1 MAQMTLYTDSFQTT
15 PYVFPCYDLDF
26 MTSFTNQLYSGF
38 NLFSFT
44 NKDLQHPFYS
54 IVFRGLASFSTQG
67 GEDEEIEGFDLIE
80 DLPAP
85 FLQPIQWQHSSDSYS
100 YYQPKDGTYE
110 VITNKPDDWA
120 KICTTSIATR
130 AQSNGRIEFSSYTDW
145 DALNEFAAQNQ
156 RDILKFTYPLS
167 RIFLATGGLYDF
179 SFGIY
184 NGFDAQVPQE
194 RNINLIHSGISYN
207 LPVSNM
213 WNGIAAQGAS
223 TNLSFK
229 NLFDNSPIIGWST
242 GASIAPPDTDDGT
255 AGVTYA
261 NSYPVAFM
269 IPKGTTIRDGVTLPK
284 NTSFYGVISVAFSAY
299 GLPVSFIVQA
309 VSSEMWSIKSGAGNN
324 FGPDSI
330 PSGGKGKQKKGG
342 YDPRKTITKNTN
354 GGLLTDPT
362 RSAGFVIY
370 QFTPSEF
377 TAFLNKVYTETALPA
392 VNDFWSG
399 ALSGMLSTS
408 PLGALAASKF
418 FNTGWSDT
426 ENLVFVKTSPVNFP
440 TENFNLS
447 RLAIGSLGISN
458 VAAKVVTSYIKEPEQ
473 PINVGSIGSAPQA
486 FTDVEP
492 YASASIFFPLAGSV
506 AVPPS
511 VLADSSATID
521 YTFNL
526 LNEGAG
532 YSLHINKDG
541 NYLHLA
547 KNGQCA
553 KSADCVIPGR
563 DISGTV
569 SSLGA
574 LAATGIATLATGGT
588 AAPALVTTALGAA
601 TTAVHEATDLSI
613 TNMPP
618 TSSGSPYDDTVNGGL
633 RDIVL
638 YRTKAERFTSGEGSV
653 NQRAGVMGTFSYE
666 YIDSLST
673 LEAGSFVSVLDVKID
688 EVSGM
693 TKAEHDKIVALL
705 KEGVYI

>member
-1 MAQMTLYTDSFQTT
+1 MAKMTLYTDSFQST
-15 PYVFPCYDLDF
+15 PYVLPCMELKF
-26 MTSFTNQLYSGF
+26 MDAFTNALYSGYH
-38 NLFSFT
+38 LFSFT
-44 NKDLQHPFYS
+44 NKTLQDPFYS
-54 IVFRGLASFSTQG
+54 IVFRGLASFSTI
-67 GEDEEIEGFDLIE
+67 GEEPERFDIIE
-80 DLPAP
+80 DLPTP
-85 FLQPIQWQHSSDSYS
+85 FLQPIQWQSASENYS
-100 YYQPKDGTYE
+100 YIQPKDGTYE
-110 VITNKPDDWA
+110 IITNKPSDWE
-120 KICTTSIATR
+120 KICLTSIATR
-130 AQSNGRIEFSSYTDW
+130 ATSNGRIEYSSNTSW
-145 DALNEFAAQNQ
+145 DDLSQYAAQNN
-156 RDILKFTYPLS
+156 REILRFTYPLS
-167 RIFLATGGLYDF
+167 RTFLVTGGLYDF

-184 NGFDAQVPQE
+184 NGFNPMVPSE
-194 RNINLIHSGISYN
+194 RNINYVHSGMSYS

-213 WNGIAAQGAS
+213 WNGVGIGAGS
-223 TNLSFK
+223 NASFRK
-229 NLFDNSPIIGWST
+229 LFDNSLIINTGT
-242 GASIAPPDTDDGT
+242 GASVGPGPADDPN
-255 AGVTYA
+255 ATYA
-261 NSYPVAFM
+261 QSYPVAFM
-269 IPKGTTIRDGVTLPK
+269 IPKNTTINGVTLPK
-284 NTSFYGVISVAFSAY
+284 DTTFYGVISVSFDSYGQAKAY
-299 GLPVSFIVQA
+299 IVQA
-309 VSSEMWSIKSGAGNN
+309 LSSEMWSIKSGAGTNY
-324 FGPDSI
+324 GPDSI

-362 RSAGFVIY
+362 ASAGFVIY

-521 YTFNL
+521 YSFNL

-532 YSLHINKDG
+532 YSLHIQKDG

-638 YRTKAERFTSGEGSV
+638 YRTKAERFTSGEGAV

-705 KEGVYI
+705 KEGVYL

>member
-1 MAQMTLYTDSFQTT
+1 MAQMTLYTDNFQST
-15 PYVFPCYDLDF
+15 PYVLPCFELRF
-26 MTSFTNQLYSGF
+26 MDSYTNRLYSGF

-44 NKDLQHPFYS
+44 NKTFENPFYT

-67 GEDEEIEGFDLIE
+67 GEGGEDIERFDIID
-80 DLPAP
+80 DLPTP
-85 FLQPIQWQHSSDSYS
+85 FLQPIQWQKSSADYS
-100 YYQPKDGTYE
+100 YYQPKDGTYSI
-110 VITNKPDDWA
+110 ITNKPADWE

-130 AQSNGRIEFSSYTDW
+130 RQDNGRIEFSSNTDW
-145 DALNEFAAQNQ
+145 NVLSQFAAQNN
-156 RDILKFTYPLS
+156 RDILQFDYPLS
-167 RIFLATGGLYDF
+167 RIFLATGGLRDF

-184 NGFDAQVPQE
+184 NGFDAQVPGE
-194 RNINLIHSGISYN
+194 RNINMVHSGISYN
-207 LPVSNM
+207 LPVNNM
-213 WNGIAAQGAS
+213 WNGIGVQGSA

-229 NLFDNSPIIGWST
+229 DLTGGGTIIGWST
-242 GASIAPPDTDDGT
+242 GASIAPPATDDGT
-255 AGVTYA
+255 AGITYA
-261 NSYPVAFM
+261 NSYPVSFM
-269 IPKGTTIRDGVTLPK
+269 IPKGTTIQNVTLPK
-284 NTSFYGVISVAFSAY
+284 NVSFYGVISVAFSSY

-309 VSSEMWSIKSGAGNN
+309 MSSEMWSVKSGAGKNY
-324 FGPDSI
+324 GADSL
-330 PSGGKGKQKKGG
+330 PSGGKGKQKKGN

-354 GGLLTDPT
+354 GGLLLNPT
-362 RSAGFVIY
+362 TSAGFVIY
-370 QFTPSEF
+370 QFTPAEF
-377 TAFLNKVYTETALPA
+377 TSFLSKVYTETALPGIDGA
-392 VNDFWSG
+392 WSG
-399 ALSGMLSTS
+399 ILNEVTINGSGI
-408 PLGALAASKF
+408 SKTLL
-418 FNTGWSDT
+418 NTGWSNT
-426 ENLVFVKTSPVNFP
+426 ENIVFVKTSPVNFP
-440 TENFNLS
+440 TEIYNLS
-447 RLAIGSLGISN
+447 KLSIGALGISGIS
-458 VAAKVVTSYIKEPEQ
+458 AKVVQSYIKEPQQ
-473 PINVGSIGSAPQA
+473 PINVGAIGSNPQS
-486 FTDVEP
+486 FVDVEP
-492 YASASIFFPLAGSV
+492 YSSASIFFPLAGSV

-511 VLADSSATID
+511 VLADSTATID

-532 YSLHINKDG
+532 YSIHINKSG

-653 NQRAGVMGTFSYE
+653 NPRADVMGNFSYK
-666 YIDSLST
+666 YVDSLLTVKS
-673 LEAGSFVSVLDVKID
+673 GSYVSVLDVKV
-688 EVSGM
+688 EETSGM

-705 KEGVYI
+705 KEGVYM

>member
-1 MAQMTLYTDSFQTT
+1 MAQMTLYTDNFQST
-15 PYVFPCYDLDF
+15 PYVLPCYDLDF
-26 MTSFTNQLYSGF
+26 MTTFTNPLYSGYT
-38 NLFSFT
+38 LFSFT
-44 NKDLQHPFYS
+44 NKTFNNPFYS
-54 IVFRGLASFSTQG
+54 IVYRGLASFSTQG
-67 GEDEEIEGFDLIE
+67 GEGEDIERFDLIE
-80 DLPAP
+80 DLPTP
-85 FLQPIQWQHSSDSYS
+85 FLQPIQWQHASADYS
-100 YYQPKDGTYE
+100 YFQPKDGTYS
-110 VITNKPDDWA
+110 VITSKPSDWE

-130 AQSNGRIEFSSYTDW
+130 RQDNGRIEFSSNTDW
-145 DALNEFAAQNQ
+145 NNLSEFAAQNQ
-156 RDILKFTYPLS
+156 RDILKFDYPLS
-167 RIFLATGGLYDF
+167 RIFLVTGGQRDF

-184 NGFDAQVPQE
+184 NGFDAQVPGE

-213 WNGIAAQGAS
+213 WNGIAAQGAP

-229 NLFDNSPIIGWST
+229 DLFDNTPLIGWST
-242 GASIAPPDTDDGT
+242 GASIAPPDSDDGT

-261 NSYPVAFM
+261 NSYPVSFM
-269 IPKGTTIRDGVTLPK
+269 IPKDTTIDGVTLPK
-284 NTSFYGVISVAFSAY
+284 NASFYGVMSVAFNSY
-299 GLPVSFIVQA
+299 GMPVSFIVQA
-309 VSSEMWSIKSGAGNN
+309 LSSEMWSVKSGAGKN
-324 FGPDSI
+324 FGADSL

-342 YDPRKTITKNTN
+342 YDPRKTITKNTS
-354 GGLLTDPT
+354 GGLLTNPT
-362 RSAGFVIY
+362 DSAGFVIY
-370 QFTPSEF
+370 KFTPSEF
-377 TAFLNKVYTETALPA
+377 TAFLKKVYTETALPA

-399 ALSGMLSTS
+399 ALSAVINASPATALIAHALS
-408 PLGALAASKF
+408 GK
-418 FNTGWSDT
+418 GWSDT
-426 ENLVFVKTSPVNFP
+426 ENLVFVKTSPVDFP
-440 TENFNLS
+440 TDDYNLS
-447 RLAIGSLGISN
+447 RLSIGSLGISN
-458 VAAKVVTSYIKEPEQ
+458 VQAKVVKQYLISDK
-473 PINVGSIGSAPQA
+473 VDLGAIGSGPQS

-511 VLADSSATID
+511 VLADSSATVQ
-521 YTFNL
+521 YSFNL

-532 YSLHINKDG
+532 YSIHINKGG

-638 YRTKAERFTSGEGSV
+638 YRTKAERFTSGEGST
-653 NQRAGVMGTFSYE
+653 NQRADVMGTFSYK
-666 YIDSLST
+666 YIDSLSDI
-673 LEAGSFVSVLDVKID
+673 GDGNFISVLDVKL
-688 EVSGM
+688 EESSGM

-705 KEGVYI
+705 KEGVYM

>member
-1 MAQMTLYTDSFQTT
+1 MAQMTLYTDNFQST
-15 PYVFPCYDLDF
+15 PYVLPCYDLDF
-26 MTSFTNQLYSGF
+26 MTSFTNPLYSGF

-44 NKDLQHPFYS
+44 NKTLQDPYYT

-67 GEDEEIEGFDLIE
+67 GEGEDIEGFDLIK
-80 DLPAP
+80 DLPTP
-85 FLQPIQWQHSSDSYS
+85 FLQPIQWQHASADQSYF
-100 YYQPKDGTYE
+100 QPKDGTYT
-110 VITNKPDDWA
+110 VITNKPSDWA

-130 AQSNGRIEFSSYTDW
+130 RQDNGRIEFSSNTDW
-145 DALNEFAAQNQ
+145 DDLSQFAAQNQ
-156 RDILKFTYPLS
+156 RDILKFDYPLS
-167 RIFLATGGLYDF
+167 RIFLVTGGLKNF

-184 NGFDAQVPQE
+184 NGFDAQVPGE

-213 WNGIAAQGAS
+213 WNGVAAQGAS

-229 NLFDNSPIIGWST
+229 DLFNNLPIIGWST
-242 GASIAPPDTDDGT
+242 GASIVPPDSDDGT

-269 IPKGTTIRDGVTLPK
+269 IPSGTTIEGVTLSK
-284 NTSFYGVISVAFSAY
+284 NTSFYGVISVAFNAY
-299 GLPVSFIVQA
+299 GMPVSFIVQA
-309 VSSEMWSIKSGAGNN
+309 MSSEMWSIKSGAGNN

-330 PSGGKGKQKKGG
+330 PSGGKGKQQKGN
-342 YDPRKTITKNTN
+342 YDPRKTINKNTS
-354 GGLLTDPT
+354 GGLLLNPT
-362 RSAGFVIY
+362 TSAGFVIY
-370 QFTPSEF
+370 KFTPSEF

-399 ALSGMLSTS
+399 ALSAVINASPATALIAHALS
-408 PLGALAASKF
+408 GK
-418 FNTGWSDT
+418 GWSDT
-426 ENLVFVKTSPVNFP
+426 ENIVFVKTSPVSFP
-440 TENFNLS
+440 SQSYNLS
-447 RLAIGSLGISN
+447 RLSIGALGISN
-458 VAAKVVTSYIKEPEQ
+458 VSAQVVQSYLVSGTLNP
-473 PINVGSIGSAPQA
+473 GSIGSAPQM

-511 VLADSSATID
+511 VLAYSSATID
-521 YTFNL
+521 YSFNL
-526 LNEGAG
+526 LNEGCG
-532 YSLHINKDG
+532 YSIHIKKGG
-541 NYLHLA
+541 NSLHLA

-601 TTAVHEATDLSI
+601 TTAVHESTDLSI
-613 TNMPP
+613 SNLPP

-653 NQRAGVMGTFSYE
+653 NSRAGVMGTFSYE
-666 YIDSLST
+666 YIDSLSD
-673 LEAGSFVSVLDVKID
+673 LEAGSFVSVVDARVD
-688 EVSGM
+688 ETSGM

-705 KEGVYI
+705 KEGVYM